1 MRVGGLGIGRLGL
14 SLLAALLAWPA
25 PSARAT
31 PVDDAAALY
40 RQKKFP
46 EARAILEPITSTQP
60 ANAPASYWLGM
71 VFLRQGGP
79 TGLDSARLWLGRA
92 LKLDPDNE
100 SYQADYAGVCL
111 LMADRDNSFSLA
123 LEGRDGM
130 TRAIAAN
137 PSDLAA
143 CEGLM
148 RFYAKAP
155 WPLGNAARARS
166 LADHIAKLDSKR
178 GAAAY
183 LAIAAIFEKDGRKQE
198 SLSAAQAAQALA
210 QDHPH

>member
-1 MRVGGLGIGRLGL
+1 MRVGGLGIAGL
-14 SLLAALLAWPA
+14 LLPLLAALLVFPA
-25 PSARAT
+25 LAAAAT
-31 PVDDAAALY
+31 PVDDAVALY

-46 EARAILEPITSTQP
+46 EARSLLEPIASAEPT
-60 ANAPASYWLGM
+60 NAPASYWLGM
-71 VFLRQGGP
+71 AYLRQGGP
-79 TGLDSARLWLGRA
+79 TGLDSARLWLGKA
-92 LKLDPDNE
+92 LKLEPGNE
-100 SYQADYAGVCL
+100 TYQADYAGVCL
-111 LMADRDNSFSLA
+111 LMADRDSSFSLA

-137 PSDLAA
+137 PSDLGA

-155 WPLGNAARARS
+155 WPLGSPVRARS
-166 LADHIAKLDSKR
+166 LADHIAKLDPKR

-183 LAIAAIFEKDGRKQE
+183 LAIAAIFEKDGLKQD